1 MRDILVTSSVLILA
15 LLALRQ
21 AFRRTISRRM
31 QYALWGLVLLRLL
44 APVNLP
50 AMEHNVLT
58 AAESVSQQIS
68 PPALYIEPV
77 RETVEAPEDVP
88 VLERTPVDYQQV
100 ALDSATQDNTRVFTD
115 RKNVTHTVEYARQVS
130 LAELLRPV
138 WHAGIGVMACW
149 LVTSNL
155 RFWRKL
161 RKVRK
166 PYSVENCKYRVYLVE
181 SGLPSPCLFGLFR
194 PAIYLT
200 PAAAASPESLR
211 HVLAHETTHARH
223 LDPLWSLLRGVCLAV
238 YWFDPLVWIAAAV
251 SKTDCE
257 LACDEGALKRLGET
271 ERIAY
276 GRTLLTLI
284 PVAKRPA
291 DPMLAATT
299 MTSGKRRL
307 KDRITRIAENRQ
319 TVSAALF
326 AVAALAALLC
336 AVTFTGARSAA
347 EETEVPLT
355 GEELAYFNET
365 FFNNA
370 AVGGTAGVNIHN
382 RFLSSLYES
391 PEDIDLYSLFYLLGS
406 TPGDAEIRAVF
417 QAGPDELSYPA
428 YRITTMEMDAILSE
442 NAGLTLAETNQVSL
456 DRFEV
461 YDPAN
466 SAYYWVTGDTGP
478 GNEIVF
484 SAGTRAQG
492 AVKLYY
498 TAQFYSGSLYRGWA
512 CVTLKEQADGGYWFV
527 SNLACEQPAIP
538 TVYPEGDP
546 VLTIPLTGLA
556 PYEAPTVKTQRFAAG
571 ASEILAQYSVNDQS
585 IVVCRTFNGGT
596 GVGVEDDGV
605 YDCFLYFTAMQE
617 QAADSL
623 TVDRF
628 SGLFGCDG
636 WVASYY
642 GLIDEVYEQGDGT
655 VTTENQSYSAAT
667 GYRIYGTV
675 NDYYTFADDGSP
687 VLLVRTCGT
696 PQRIDLDGD
705 GNDELITSSDAAQ
718 ITFQRDGQLYQADV
732 SALVQDRWPE
742 MIWWDYSLLDAS
754 SRCLTVRGFVE
765 MPDWGEGA
773 QADFTRY
780 VYFDGENLL
789 VYDNLED
796 TEDHAARSV
805 LSGDIPE
812 QVLADGKAAAE
823 ADYTYAKQL
832 GGSWHADLDDWR
844 VSYLKLVNTYTEFS
858 CGPIEVYS
866 LGYQFHLAKPSS
878 VFLAGGMYIQE
889 DGWIGGFNSINEVDT
904 SYLVYRLGEDGA
916 RVRLESHLTW
926 DYSVDSLAYRAD
938 LCRML
943 LVNGQIAPTEL
954 SGNDL
959 CHMAYIHGF
968 VFLNELADY
977 PAAQQEATLRTL
989 VSYLKGDAGEYEQD
1003 LFQDTLQS
1011 LIWTQ
1016 QSLTEGG
1023 RAVYQQLRDLWY
1035 ADTDWGAP
1043 SEDLIHE
1050 TILNHHSS
1058 QTARRFDLYAEA
1070 HHILDTALSDNGR
1083 LYTIYAMVNY
1093 TSYSVEGGSWKAET
1107 GGYFPAAIT
1116 FAAQDNGS
1124 WALREY
1130 WEPDSARYRSELQQV
1145 FPAAAAETA
1154 LDGEEILRE
1163 LSARC
1168 DAAAEQFAATEKADV
1183 QFSWQPLETT
1193 ADPMAYA
1200 ERWAWCQQGGDTEGS
1215 SRFIVNSAMADADH
1229 YIVYAGNQPG
1239 GPPETYGKQL
1249 FLRFPDGSLA
1259 ELPLPEV
1266 LDDTDLIGTSLFT
1279 NGTYVYKVD
1288 FPEELRNGSALVHLK
1303 GTYRYE
1309 VDLTERRVTLTVLD
1323 N

>member
-15 LLALRQ
+15 LLVLRQ
-21 AFRRTISRRM
+21 AFCRTISRRV

-50 AMEHNVLT
+50 AMEHNVLS
-58 AAESVSQQIS
+58 AA
-68 PPALYIEPV
+68 EPV
-77 RETVEAPEDVP
+77 RT
-88 VLERTPVDYQQV
+88 QV
-100 ALDSATQDNTRVFTD
+100 AQQLDRQEIYIPMDREPLTD
-115 RKNVTHTVEYARQVS
+115 HPNAPDLAPDLAMPASSSQVWVAADDETAVQYQK
-130 LAELLRPV
+130 LTPAELLCRV
-138 WHAGIGVMACW
+138 WYAGIAVMACW
-149 LVTSNL
+149 LVVSNL
-155 RFWRKL
+155 RFWHKL
-161 RKVRK
+161 RKARK

-200 PAAAASPESLR
+200 PAATASPESLR

-276 GRTLLTLI
+276 GRTLLALI

-326 AVAALAALLC
+326 AAVALAGLVC

-347 EETEVPLT
+347 EEVPLT
-355 GEELAYFNET
+355 GEELTYFNKT
-365 FFNNA
+365 FFN
-370 AVGGTAGVNIHN
+370 GGTVGVNIHN
-382 RFLSSLYES
+382 QFLTSLYAQ

-406 TPGDAEIRAVF
+406 TPGDAEIRAAF
-417 QAGPDELSYPA
+417 QAEPDALSYPA
-428 YRITTMEMDAILSE
+428 YRITTGEMDAVLSE
-442 NAGLTLAETNQVSL
+442 NTGLTLAETHQVSL

-484 SAGTRAQG
+484 SAGTREQDT
-492 AVKLYY
+492 VRLYY
-498 TAQFYSGSLYRGWA
+498 TAQFYSGSLYSGWA
-512 CVTLKEQADGGYWFV
+512 CVTLEAQADGGYRFV

-556 PYEAPTVKTQRFAAG
+556 PYEPPAVETRRFAVG
-571 ASEILAQYSVNDQS
+571 TGRSRVLAQYSANDQS

-596 GVGVEDDGV
+596 GVGVENDGA

-617 QAADSL
+617 HAADSL
-623 TVDRF
+623 TVHSF

-636 WVASYY
+636 WVVSYY
-642 GLIDEVYEQGDGT
+642 GLIDEVHEQGDGQ
-655 VTTENQSYSAAT
+655 VTRDSQTYSVAT
-667 GYRIYGTV
+667 FYRIYGTV

-687 VLLVRTCGT
+687 VLLVRTYGT

-705 GNDELITSSDAAQ
+705 GNDELVTSGDAAQ
-718 ITFQRDGQLYQADV
+718 ITFQRDGQLYQADIT
-732 SALVQDRWPE
+732 ALLQDRWPE
-742 MIWWDYSLLDAS
+742 IAGWDYSFLDAS
-754 SRCLTVRGFVE
+754 SRCLTVSGFVE
-765 MPDWGEGA
+765 MPDWADWSEGA
-773 QADFTRY
+773 QATFTRY
-780 VYFDGENLL
+780 VYFGGENLL

-796 TEDHAARSV
+796 TEDHAAHSV

-832 GGSWHADLDDWR
+832 GGYWHAVLDDWR
-844 VSYLKLVNTYTEFS
+844 VSYLKLVNTHTEFS

-866 LGYQFHLAKPSS
+866 LGYQFHSAKPSS
-878 VFLAGGMYIQE
+878 AFLAGGMYIQE

-904 SYLVYRLGEDGA
+904 SYLVYRLGKDGA
-916 RVRLESHLTW
+916 RVRLESCLTW

-959 CHMAYIHGF
+959 CYMAYIHGF

-977 PAAQQEATLRTL
+977 PAAQREATLRTL
-989 VSYLKGDAGEYEQD
+989 VSYLKGGAREYEQG

-1023 RAVYQQLRDLWY
+1023 RAAYQQLRDLWY

-1083 LYTIYAMVNY
+1083 LYTIYAMINY
-1093 TSYSVEGGSWKAET
+1093 NSYTVEGGAWKTGT

-1116 FAAQDNGS
+1116 FAAQDDGS
-1124 WALREY
+1124 WVLKEY

-1154 LDGEEILRE
+1154 LGGEEILRE

-1168 DAAAEQFAATEKADV
+1168 DAAAERFAATEKADV

-1193 ADPMAYA
+1193 ADPMTYA

-1215 SRFIVNSAMADADH
+1215 SRFIVNSSMADADH
-1229 YIVYAGNQPG
+1229 YLVYTGNRTG
-1239 GPPETYGKQL
+1239 SPPETHGKRI

-1266 LDDTDLIGTSLFT
+1266 LDDTDLIGTSFFT
-1279 NGTYVYKVD
+1279 NGTYVYNVD

>member
-15 LLALRQ
+15 LLVLRQ
-21 AFRRTISRRM
+21 MFRRTISRRV

-44 APVNLP
+44 VPVNLP

-58 AAESVSQQIS
+58 TAESVSQQIS

-77 RETVEAPEDVP
+77 RETVGAPEDVP
-88 VLERTPVDYQQV
+88 VLDRTPVDYQQV
-100 ALDSATQDNTRVFTD
+100 AIDSATQDNTRVFTD

-138 WHAGIGVMACW
+138 WYAGIAVMACW
-149 LVTSNL
+149 LVISNL

-166 PYSVENCKYRVYLVE
+166 PYSVENCRYRVYLVE

-200 PAAAASPESLR
+200 PAAVSPESLR

-238 YWFDPLVWIAAAV
+238 YWFDPLVWVAAAV

-276 GRTLLTLI
+276 GRTLLALI

-319 TVSAALF
+319 TRAAALF

-347 EETEVPLT
+347 EDAEVPLS

-370 AVGGTAGVNIHN
+370 AVGGTAGVNVHN

-417 QAGPDELSYPA
+417 QIEPDELSYPA
-428 YRITTMEMDAILSE
+428 YRITAGEMDAILSE

-466 SAYYWVTGDTGP
+466 SAYYWVTGDVGP
-478 GNEIVF
+478 GNEFVF
-484 SAGTRAQG
+484 SAGTREQDT
-492 AVKLYY
+492 VRLYY
-498 TAQFYSGSLYRGWA
+498 TAQFYDDSLYSGWA
-512 CVTLKEQADGGYWFV
+512 CVTLEAQADGGYRFV
-527 SNLACEQPAIP
+527 SNLACGQPAIS
-538 TVYPEGDP
+538 TELPEGEP
-546 VLTIPLTGLA
+546 VLTIPLTDLA
-556 PYEAPTVKTQRFAAG
+556 PYAPKTMPVEQRSGDLVRQGGGWLVSAEDGAEVEIQLYRSTGGSLYAAMEYG
-571 ASEILAQYSVNDQS
+571 A
-585 IVVCRTFNGGT
+585 
-596 GVGVEDDGV
+596 
-605 YDCFLYFTAMQE
+605 
-617 QAADSL
+617 AADSGQSPEEVGCFF
-623 TVDRF
+623 TFPENNFIADGENAVNASFF
-628 SGLFGCDG
+628 SGLFGHSG
-636 WVASYY
+636 WQVSYH
-642 GLIDEVYEQGDGT
+642 GQLDEHT
-655 VTTENQSYSAAT
+655 WTTFT
-667 GYRIYGTV
+667 
-675 NDYYTFADDGSP
+675 DYYYFEDSRTP
-687 VLLVRTCGT
+687 VLLAHTHGLNG
-696 PQRIDLDGD
+696 QILDLDGD
-705 GNDELITSSDAAQ
+705 GENELINEDNQ
-718 ITFQRDGQLYQADV
+718 LFFQRDGALYEADIT
-732 SALVQDRWPE
+732 ALLQDRWPE

-754 SRCLTVRGFVE
+754 SRRLMVTGFVE
-765 MPDWGEGA
+765 MPDWADWSEGA
-773 QADFTRY
+773 QANFTRY

-832 GGSWHADLDDWR
+832 GGSWHANLDDWR

-1016 QSLTEGG
+1016 RSLTEGG
-1023 RAVYQQLRDLWY
+1023 RAAYQQLRDLWY

-1093 TSYSVEGGSWKAET
+1093 TSYTVEGGAWKAET

-1116 FAAQDNGS
+1116 FAAQDDGS
-1124 WALREY
+1124 WALKEY

-1145 FPAAAAETA
+1145 FPPAAAETA
-1154 LDGEEILRE
+1154 LDGEDILRE

-1168 DAAAEQFAATEKADV
+1168 DAAAERFAATEKADV

-1200 ERWAWCQQGGDTEGS
+1200 ERWAWCGQGGDTEGS

-1229 YIVYAGNQPG
+1229 YIVYAGNQTG
-1239 GPPETYGKQL
+1239 GPPETYGKRL

-1259 ELPLPEV
+1259 ELPLPEA
-1266 LDDTDLIGTSLFT
+1266 LDNTDLIGTSLFT

-1309 VDLTERRVTLTVLD
+1309 VDLAERRVTLTVLD